1 MRPVG
6 LTVVLLLSACQ
17 PQARRLLVL
26 DLALSEPALLNGT
39 VQPWRDEGYHVE
51 YRRFYPHLARAD
63 LDRYRVL
70 LFLLGREPEA
80 PSDALTA
87 GDLALLTEW
96 VLRGG
101 VAVLGYDAD
110 GEGYLDR
117 WTTNRWLD
125 FLGTGISIGDRLLED
140 TTTRAL
146 TTTGRPQ
153 PWAEARTVGD
163 EPLGSPLGE
172 VYEPFPL
179 DRNNVITVR
188 DHSALLAVT
197 SRHAFV
203 RAPRPP
209 RTPSPRGA
217 AGVVAAARV
226 GDGLVLVI
234 SRHAL
239 GALGPQFRPTTAPL
253 QQPDALERTRGF
265 LTALARWTRRPA
277 EWAHVPPAGRGVP
290 VALQQAPVPVELV
303 PPPLVPPVGVDTM
316 ALPLVPDPKLDRA
329 TSVPEWLRQQGMRVL
344 WTPLLPSR
352 DGRHVVRPGAS
363 LDSLVTLLDVGGFN
377 LLGGDADPAGADSV
391 HARWEER
398 DAVRRAWA
406 AAVGR
411 LEPTSVAWIPVLDYG
426 QARRNLADSSRGA
439 RGEGLA
445 APCALDSALWAEGLS
460 GAYAALGRLAAEQRT
475 LVIALGLDIDGPR
488 GYSMGQEF
496 CDAAWRRGIAGF
508 GNRAGLDSLPSGAR
522 YAALRDAGLLSR
534 YYRALEDEVAA
545 RAAALRD
552 RILKQR
558 RDVYFAFRL
567 PQPPA
572 DWFTLGLL
580 RGFALPDRPLL
591 LFTPEL
597 RTRQLL
603 ALYRGAGLNLAHAVA
618 LPPASLAARD
628 WTSLKGLVF
637 EENDGFWLAPDEA
650 PGLGK
655 RVSLDSLGRL
665 LRRLAR

>member
-1 MRPVG
+1 MRRVC
-6 LTVVLLLSACQ
+6 LATALLVCACQ

-39 VQPWRDEGYHVE
+39 VQPWRDEGYSVE

-140 TTTRAL
+140 TTVRVL

-153 PWAEARTVGD
+153 PWVEARTVGD

-172 VYEPFPL
+172 VYESFPL
-179 DRNNVITVR
+179 ERNNVITVR

-197 SRHAFV
+197 SSHAFV
-203 RAPRPP
+203 RAPRAPH
-209 RTPSPRGA
+209 TASPRGA

-226 GDGLVLVI
+226 GEGLVLVI

-239 GALGPQFRPTTAPL
+239 GTLGPQFRPTTAPL

-265 LTALARWTRRPA
+265 LSALARWTRRPA
-277 EWAHVPPAGRGVP
+277 EWAHVPPAARGVP
-290 VALQQAPVPVELV
+290 VALQQAPIPVELV
-303 PPPLVPPVGVDTM
+303 PPPLVPPTGVDTIT
-316 ALPLVPDPKLDRA
+316 LPLVPDPKLERA
-329 TSVPEWLRQQGMRVL
+329 TSIPEWLRQQGMRVL
-344 WTPLLPSR
+344 WAPLLPAHE
-352 DGRHVVRPGAS
+352 GRHSVRPAAS
-363 LDSLVTLLDVGGFN
+363 LDSLVALLDVGGFN
-377 LLGGDADPAGADSV
+377 LLGGDADPSGMDSL
-391 HARWEER
+391 HARWGER

-411 LEPTSVAWIPVLDYG
+411 LEPTSVAWIPVLDFAH
-426 QARRNLADSSRGA
+426 ARRNPADSSRGA
-439 RGEGLA
+439 RGEGLP
-445 APCALDSALWAEGLS
+445 APCALDSALWAEGIS
-460 GAYAALGRLAAEQRT
+460 GAYAALGRLAADQRT

-508 GNRAGLDSLPSGAR
+508 SDAARLDSLPSGVR

-534 YYRALEDEVAA
+534 YYRALEDEVAT
-545 RAAALRD
+545 RAAAVRD
-552 RILKQR
+552 RLLKQR

-567 PQPPA
+567 SQPPA
-572 DWFTLGLL
+572 DWFALGLL
-580 RGFALPDRPLL
+580 RGFGLPDRPLL

-603 ALYRGAGLNLAHAVA
+603 SLYRADGLNLAHAVA
-618 LPPASLAARD
+618 LPPVALAARD
-628 WTSLKGLVF
+628 WTSLKHLVF
-637 EENDGFWLAPDEA
+637 EENDGFWLAPDEG

>member
-1 MRPVG
+1 MRSVC
-6 LTVVLLLSACQ
+6 LTAVLLLCACQ

-39 VQPWRDEGYHVE
+39 VQPWRDEGYNVE
-51 YRRFYPHLARAD
+51 YRRFYPHLVRAD
-63 LDRYRVL
+63 LEHYRVL

-125 FLGTGISIGDRLLED
+125 FLGTGISIRDRLLED
-140 TTTRAL
+140 TTARA
-146 TTTGRPQ
+146 
-153 PWAEARTVGD
+153 V
-163 EPLGSPLGE
+163 
-172 VYEPFPL
+172 
-179 DRNNVITVR
+179 
-188 DHSALLAVT
+188 
-197 SRHAFV
+197 
-203 RAPRPP
+203 
-209 RTPSPRGA
+209 
-217 AGVVAAARV
+217 
-226 GDGLVLVI
+226 
-234 SRHAL
+234 
-239 GALGPQFRPTTAPL
+239 PTTAPL
-253 QQPDALERTRGF
+253 QQPGALERTRGF
-265 LTALARWTRRPA
+265 LNAWARWTRRPA
-277 EWAHVPPAGRGVP
+277 EWAHVPPAARGVP
-290 VALQQAPVPVELV
+290 VALQQAPIPVELA
-303 PPPLVPPVGVDTM
+303 PPPLVPPVGVDTIT
-316 ALPLVPDPKLDRA
+316 LPLVPDPKLDRA
-329 TSVPEWLRQQGMRVL
+329 TSIPEWLRQQGMRVL
-344 WTPLLPSR
+344 WAPLLPAR

-363 LDSLVTLLDVGGFN
+363 LDSLVALLDVGGFN
-377 LLGGDADPAGADSV
+377 LLGGDADPSAMDSV

-411 LEPTSVAWIPVLDYG
+411 LEPTSVAWIPVLDYAH
-426 QARRNLADSSRGA
+426 ARRNPADSSRGA

-445 APCALDSALWAEGLS
+445 APCALDSALWAEGIS

-488 GYSMGQEF
+488 GYSMGPGF
-496 CDAAWRRGIAGF
+496 CYAAWRRGIAGL
-508 GNRAGLDSLPSGAR
+508 GDAARLDSLPSGAR
-522 YAALRDAGLLSR
+522 YAALRDAGLLAR
-534 YYRALEDEVAA
+534 YYRALEDEVAT
-545 RAAALRD
+545 RAAAVRD

-580 RGFALPDRPLL
+580 RGFGLPDRPLL

-603 ALYRGAGLNLAHAVA
+603 SLYRSGGLNLAHAVA

-628 WTSLKGLVF
+628 WTSLKRLVF

-655 RVSLDSLGRL
+655 RVPLDSLGRL